1 MPTRPQQK
9 ERGSDV
15 LRRLSGNPK
24 PLDVKHLEG
33 VFRLV
38 DSIEQAK
45 ILDWRPKGTPQFFDS
60 LSGRAEVRLD
70 GVGKFVEG
78 LCRDDKLIWNC
89 KVFPKGIPWP
99 EIAIVE
105 FSSEQVR

>member
-1 MPTRPQQK
+1 MPPKAPAK
-9 ERGSDV
+9 ERGSEV

-24 PLDVKHLEG
+24 PIDLKHLES
-33 VFRLV
+33 VFRLI
-38 DSIEQAK
+38 DTIDQAK
-45 ILDWRPKGTPQFFDS
+45 ILDWRPKGTPQFFEA
-60 LSGRAEVRLD
+60 LSASAEIRFD
-70 GVGKFVEG
+70 GIGKFVEG

-105 FSSEQVR
+105 FNSEQVR